1 MRLRSLVMLAVAGT
15 SLAVAPRASA
25 QATDPMADGLQRGD
39 YFRLSGG
46 TVTPVNPGESLR
58 DWGRGAG
65 FNLMWENWDVSGSGG
80 QMGLFGFSL
89 FGDLSFLPFKDDQ
102 FKVDFANGPNG
113 AVVTASAS
121 NARVI
126 QLGVNT
132 RFRIPMRYI
141 MPSISVGFG
150 FLDWHPGKIDYTTAR
165 GSFTAKQQ
173 NRQGGAIIF
182 TGALD
187 KHLFDRYAIFGE
199 AAYTYGFTSWGQV
212 AGSTSACVTGECDLL
227 KNTPLGVIRGGIR
240 YRYK

>member
-1 MRLRSLVMLAVAGT
+1 MRLRSLVLLAVAGS
-15 SLAVAPRASA
+15 SLAVTHRAFA

-46 TVTPVNPGESLR
+46 TVAPVNPGGSLR

-65 FNLMWENWDVSGSGG
+65 FNLMWENWDLSGSSG

-89 FGDLSFLPFKDDQ
+89 FADLSFLPFKEDQ
-102 FKVDFANGPNG
+102 FKTDFANGPFGN
-113 AVVTASAS
+113 VLTASGS
-121 NARVI
+121 KARVI
-126 QLGVNT
+126 QIGVNT

-150 FLDWHPGKIDYTTAR
+150 FLDWHPGEITYTAVR
-165 GSFTAKQQ
+165 GSGTAKQQ

-187 KHLFDRYAIFGE
+187 KHLFDRYAVFGE

-212 AGSTSACVTGECDLL
+212 AGSSSACVTGECDLL

>member
-1 MRLRSLVMLAVAGT
+1 MRLRSLVLLAVAGS
-15 SLAVAPRASA
+15 SLAVTHRAFA

-46 TVTPVNPGESLR
+46 TVAPVNPRGSLK

-65 FNLMWENWDVSGSGG
+65 FNLAWENWDLSGSSG

-89 FGDLSFLPFKDDQ
+89 FGELSFLPFKEEQ
-102 FKVDFANGPNG
+102 FKIDFADGPNG
-113 AVVTASAS
+113 TVLTASGDK
-121 NARVI
+121 ARVI
-126 QLGVNT
+126 QLGVST

-150 FLDWHPGKIDYTTAR
+150 FLDWHPGEITYTAAR
-165 GSFTAKQQ
+165 GSGTAKQQ
-173 NRQGGAIIF
+173 NRQGGALNL

-187 KHLFDRYAIFGE
+187 KHIFDRYALFAE
-199 AAYTYGFTSWGQV
+199 AAYAYGFTSWGQV
-212 AGSTSACVTGECDLL
+212 GGSSSICVTSECDIL
-227 KNTPLGVIRGGIR
+227 KNTPLGVIRGGLR